1 MIAVTIGTGEYY
13 SKLAHYAARTL
24 GKMTG
29 LKTVVLGDEHF
40 AASGL
45 PYSHHLKLRIFDLV
59 DDDEILFFDSDMVCL
74 NPWNPQRLA
83 KPDALVAVAERLHPM
98 VIRASKDW
106 EIPIHEYFN
115 AGLMIFNRKCHL
127 EWLRETERFVMT
139 NPGIPDYDP
148 FDQTPLNITRHRLGL
163 GLELLDRRYNW
174 VGFGTGEFEYEVP
187 LFMAHGLKP
196 YYKFANIDF
205 FEGRYKPPFR
215 WHIQINDEET
225 NRLKNQT
232 LCLKGA
238 HQEKSLHLNKDGTIG
253 PPYYPGVGRYWFVHS
268 KPEGLRLAIATET
281 EILREFTK
289 TSDNDWE
296 SVQEL
301 CPVGN

>member
-1 MIAVTIGTGEYY
+1 MA
-13 SKLAHYAARTL
+13 
-24 GKMTG
+24 
-29 LKTVVLGDEHF
+29 
-40 AASGL
+40 
-45 PYSHHLKLRIFDLV
+45 
-59 DDDEILFFDSDMVCL
+59 
-74 NPWNPQRLA
+74 
-83 KPDALVAVAERLHPM
+83 
-98 VIRASKDW
+98 
-106 EIPIHEYFN
+106 
-115 AGLMIFNRKCHL
+115 
-127 EWLRETERFVMT
+127 

-215 WHIQINDEET
+215 WHIQINEEET

-238 HQEKSLHLNKDGTIG
+238 HQEKSLRLNKDGTIG

-268 KPEGLRLAIATET
+268 KPDGLRLAIATET